1 MQYEKLELHFWS
13 ATLQVTTDTVKQ
25 QLVEQQPAPRP
36 CQSPDSLF
44 LSLQCRGYSEALSC
58 SDMDVSK
65 QNYITPPQPPLCWI
79 SQSRVGLR
87 IGGLLDCLNIIDLK
101 SNPHTNSTR
110 SYLNFTLF
118 ILQNFHS
125 CSLVCPCIYFVY
137 HGTVISCLLHA
148 GYKGNPY
155 LHIVLNSLLMEK
167 LTTVP

>member
-1 MQYEKLELHFWS
+1 MELHFWS

-65 QNYITPPQPPLCWI
+65 QNYITPPNPRC
-79 SQSRVGLR
+79 VGYLKAEWVS
-87 IGGLLDCLNIIDLK
+87 GSVDCLNIIHLK

-125 CSLVCPCIYFVY
+125 CSLVCPCIYFVN